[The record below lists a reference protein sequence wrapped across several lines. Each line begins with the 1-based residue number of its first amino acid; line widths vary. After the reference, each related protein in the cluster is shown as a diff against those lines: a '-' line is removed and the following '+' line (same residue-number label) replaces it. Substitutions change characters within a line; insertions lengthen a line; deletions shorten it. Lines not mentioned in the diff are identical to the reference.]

1 MTDRFEAILDESI
14 SALQAGVPI
23 NEILA
28 EVPEYAAE
36 LRPLLY
42 AATLLADP
50 NPKLVPAEKKALLHQ
65 EYMQQVAEL
74 PAITSSPFSQKAQAI
89 FRIVRRRSTRK
100 AILNDLLTITITLLL
115 TLIVG
120 AFTLNYLALNT
131 IPGDPLYG
139 TKRISERI
147 QLTLAFD
154 PNRQTELE
162 NRFNQ
167 RRLVEL
173 EALLQ
178 QNRSGPVE
186 FKGMVETTGENLWII
201 EGFTILLSEE
211 TSINGEIQEGD
222 TVEVIGQIQ
231 TNRVL
236 VADTISP
243 EKN

>member
-23 NEILA
+23 DEILA

-50 NPKLVPAEKKALLHQ
+50 NPKLAPLEKKAALRQ

-74 PAITSSPFSQKAQAI
+74 PTISTAPFSQKAQAI
-89 FRIVRRRSTRK
+89 FRIVKRRSTRK
-100 AILNDLLTITITLLL
+100 AILNDLLTLTITLLL

-120 AFTLNYLALNT
+120 AFTLNYLALDT
-131 IPGDPLYG
+131 IPGDLLYG
-139 TKRISERI
+139 PKRLSERI
-147 QLTLAFD
+147 QLTLVID
-154 PNRQTELE
+154 PTRHSALE
-162 NRFNQ
+162 DRFNQ
-167 RRLVEL
+167 RRLAEL

-178 QNRSGPVE
+178 QNRVGPFE
-186 FKGMVETTGENLWII
+186 FKGMVETIGENLWIV
-201 EGFTILLSEE
+201 EGYTILLSEE
-211 TSINGEIQEGD
+211 TAIRGKIQEGD
-222 TVEVIGQIQ
+222 TVKIAGKIQ
-231 TNRVL
+231 RNQVL
-236 VADTISP
+236 VADTVSL